1 MNKYIFRIIM
11 AVFAFIAVLPMTALA
26 DNDKADAVVF
36 KQVPEGVSVR
46 LILPKAAGEKTAS
59 LQLSVEVK
67 SAGSGE
73 IDDVAFKFAEIVDK
87 RAKVTEFRYHKDTGL
102 LNLYVAGTEALY
114 KDNEDTLTL
123 GTITAKDQNA
133 ADVSVKAGV
142 PKNALTLAE
151 GTESRIVDL
160 ADNSDTQQGGSDPGT
175 SGDGNT
181 PGTPGDGTNPGG
193 ADGNTPG
200 TPGDGTNPGGAD
212 GNTPGTPGDG
222 TNPGGSDGN
231 TPGTPGDG
239 TNLGGSDGNTPGTP
253 GDGTNPG
260 GSDGNTPG
268 NGDGSSSGTGQTIDK
283 KLKDTLKKADSYPKD
298 KYTSKSYKALEK
310 AKKKAQQVLNDPNAT
325 EEEKEAALRDLE
337 NAIGALEPA
346 GTQNTADKEKN
357 TQARQAK
364 TGDTSQLVLYALI
377 ALLSV
382 LTASLALYLR
392 RYYHI

>member
-87 RAKVTEFRYHKDTGL
+87 RAKVAEFRYHKDTGL

-200 TPGDGTNPGGAD
+200 
-212 GNTPGTPGDG
+212 
-222 TNPGGSDGN
+222 
-231 TPGTPGDG
+231 
-239 TNLGGSDGNTPGTP
+239 
-253 GDGTNPG
+253 
-260 GSDGNTPG
+260 

-364 TGDTSQLVLYALI
+364 TGDTSQPVLYALI

>member
-1 MNKYIFRIIM
+1 M

-87 RAKVTEFRYHKDTGL
+87 RAKVAEFRYHKDTGL

-181 PGTPGDGTNPGG
+181 PGTPGDGTNPVG

-212 GNTPGTPGDG
+212 GNIPGTPGDG
-222 TNPGGSDGN
+222 TNPGGADGN
-231 TPGTPGDG
+231 TPGI
-239 TNLGGSDGNTPGTP
+239 P

-260 GSDGNTPG
+260 GADGNTPG

-364 TGDTSQLVLYALI
+364 TGDTSQPVLYALI

>member
-181 PGTPGDGTNPGG
+181 PGTPGDGTN
-193 ADGNTPG
+193 
-200 TPGDGTNPGGAD
+200 
-212 GNTPGTPGDG
+212 
-222 TNPGGSDGN
+222 
-231 TPGTPGDG
+231 
-239 TNLGGSDGNTPGTP
+239 LGGSDGNTPGTP

>member
-87 RAKVTEFRYHKDTGL
+87 RAKVAEFRYHKDTGL

-200 TPGDGTNPGGAD
+200 I
-212 GNTPGTPGDG
+212 
-222 TNPGGSDGN
+222 
-231 TPGTPGDG
+231 
-239 TNLGGSDGNTPGTP
+239 P

-364 TGDTSQLVLYALI
+364 TGDTSQPVLYALI

>member
-1 MNKYIFRIIM
+1 M
-11 AVFAFIAVLPMTALA
+11 AVFAFIAVLPITALA

-87 RAKVTEFRYHKDTGL
+87 RAKVAEVRYHKDTGL

-133 ADVSVKAGV
+133 ADVSVKTGV

-160 ADNSDTQQGGSDPGT
+160 ADNSDTQQGGSDPGI

-200 TPGDGTNPGGAD
+200 I
-212 GNTPGTPGDG
+212 
-222 TNPGGSDGN
+222 
-231 TPGTPGDG
+231 
-239 TNLGGSDGNTPGTP
+239 P

-364 TGDTSQLVLYALI
+364 TGDTSQPVLYALI

>member
-87 RAKVTEFRYHKDTGL
+87 RAKVAEFRYHKDTGL

-212 GNTPGTPGDG
+212 GNIPGTPGDG
-222 TNPGGSDGN
+222 TNPGGADGN
-231 TPGTPGDG
+231 TPGI
-239 TNLGGSDGNTPGTP
+239 L

-260 GSDGNTPG
+260 GADGNTPG

-364 TGDTSQLVLYALI
+364 TGDTSQPVLYALI

>member
-1 MNKYIFRIIM
+1 M
-11 AVFAFIAVLPMTALA
+11 AVFAFIAVLPITALA

-87 RAKVTEFRYHKDTGL
+87 RAKVAEFRYHKDTGL

-200 TPGDGTNPGGAD
+200 IPGDGTNPGGA
-212 GNTPGTPGDG
+212 
-222 TNPGGSDGN
+222 
-231 TPGTPGDG
+231 
-239 TNLGGSDGNTPGTP
+239 
-253 GDGTNPG
+253 
-260 GSDGNTPG
+260 DGNTPG

-364 TGDTSQLVLYALI
+364 TGDTSQPVLYALI

>member
-87 RAKVTEFRYHKDTGL
+87 RAKVAEFRYHKDTGL

-212 GNTPGTPGDG
+212 GNIPGTPGDG
-222 TNPGGSDGN
+222 TNPGGADGN
-231 TPGTPGDG
+231 TPGI
-239 TNLGGSDGNTPGTP
+239 P

-260 GSDGNTPG
+260 GADGNTPG

-364 TGDTSQLVLYALI
+364 TGDTSQPVLYALI

>member
-1 MNKYIFRIIM
+1 M

-87 RAKVTEFRYHKDTGL
+87 RAKVAEFRYHKDTGL

-151 GTESRIVDL
+151 GTGSRIVDL

-200 TPGDGTNPGGAD
+200 TPGDGTNPGGA
-212 GNTPGTPGDG
+212 
-222 TNPGGSDGN
+222 
-231 TPGTPGDG
+231 
-239 TNLGGSDGNTPGTP
+239 
-253 GDGTNPG
+253 
-260 GSDGNTPG
+260 DGNTPG

-364 TGDTSQLVLYALI
+364 TGDTSQPVLYALI

>member
-87 RAKVTEFRYHKDTGL
+87 RAKVTEFRYQKDTGL

-193 ADGNTPG
+193 
-200 TPGDGTNPGGAD
+200 
-212 GNTPGTPGDG
+212 
-222 TNPGGSDGN
+222 
-231 TPGTPGDG
+231 
-239 TNLGGSDGNTPGTP
+239 SDGNTPGTP

-325 EEEKEAALRDLE
+325 EKEKEAALRDLE

-364 TGDTSQLVLYALI
+364 TGDTSQPVLYALI

>member
-87 RAKVTEFRYHKDTGL
+87 RAKVAEFRYHKDTGL

-200 TPGDGTNPGGAD
+200 IPGDGTNPGGA
-212 GNTPGTPGDG
+212 
-222 TNPGGSDGN
+222 
-231 TPGTPGDG
+231 
-239 TNLGGSDGNTPGTP
+239 
-253 GDGTNPG
+253 
-260 GSDGNTPG
+260 DGNTPG

-364 TGDTSQLVLYALI
+364 TGDTSQPVLYALI

>member
-1 MNKYIFRIIM
+1 M

-193 ADGNTPG
+193 
-200 TPGDGTNPGGAD
+200 
-212 GNTPGTPGDG
+212 
-222 TNPGGSDGN
+222 SDGN

-364 TGDTSQLVLYALI
+364 TGDTSQPVLYALI

>member
-87 RAKVTEFRYHKDTGL
+87 RAKVAEFRYHKDTGL

-181 PGTPGDGTNPGG
+181 PGTPGDGTNP
-193 ADGNTPG
+193 
-200 TPGDGTNPGGAD
+200 
-212 GNTPGTPGDG
+212 
-222 TNPGGSDGN
+222 
-231 TPGTPGDG
+231 
-239 TNLGGSDGNTPGTP
+239 GGSDGNTPGTP

-364 TGDTSQLVLYALI
+364 TGDTSQPVLYALI

>member
-11 AVFAFIAVLPMTALA
+11 AVFAFIAVLPITALA

-87 RAKVTEFRYHKDTGL
+87 RAKVAEFRYHKDTGL

-160 ADNSDTQQGGSDPGT
+160 ADNSDTQQGGSDSGT

-212 GNTPGTPGDG
+212 GNIPGTPGDG
-222 TNPGGSDGN
+222 TNPGGADGN
-231 TPGTPGDG
+231 TPGI
-239 TNLGGSDGNTPGTP
+239 P

-260 GSDGNTPG
+260 GADGNTPG

-364 TGDTSQLVLYALI
+364 TGDTSQPVLYALI

>member
-1 MNKYIFRIIM
+1 M

-181 PGTPGDGTNPGG
+181 PGTPGDGTN
-193 ADGNTPG
+193 
-200 TPGDGTNPGGAD
+200 
-212 GNTPGTPGDG
+212 
-222 TNPGGSDGN
+222 
-231 TPGTPGDG
+231 
-239 TNLGGSDGNTPGTP
+239 LGGSDGNTPGTP

-364 TGDTSQLVLYALI
+364 TGDTSQPVLYALI

>member
-87 RAKVTEFRYHKDTGL
+87 RAKVAEFRYHKDTGL

-175 SGDGNT
+175 SGDGNI

-200 TPGDGTNPGGAD
+200 IPGDGTNPGGA
-212 GNTPGTPGDG
+212 
-222 TNPGGSDGN
+222 
-231 TPGTPGDG
+231 
-239 TNLGGSDGNTPGTP
+239 
-253 GDGTNPG
+253 
-260 GSDGNTPG
+260 DGNTPG

-364 TGDTSQLVLYALI
+364 TGDTSQPVLYALI

>member
-1 MNKYIFRIIM
+1 M

-200 TPGDGTNPGGAD
+200 TPGDGTNPGG
-212 GNTPGTPGDG
+212 
-222 TNPGGSDGN
+222 
-231 TPGTPGDG
+231 
-239 TNLGGSDGNTPGTP
+239 
-253 GDGTNPG
+253 
-260 GSDGNTPG
+260 SDGNTPG

>member
-1 MNKYIFRIIM
+1 M

-87 RAKVTEFRYHKDTGL
+87 RAKVTEFRYQKDTGL

-193 ADGNTPG
+193 
-200 TPGDGTNPGGAD
+200 
-212 GNTPGTPGDG
+212 
-222 TNPGGSDGN
+222 
-231 TPGTPGDG
+231 
-239 TNLGGSDGNTPGTP
+239 SDGNTPGTP

-325 EEEKEAALRDLE
+325 EKEKEAALRDLE

-364 TGDTSQLVLYALI
+364 TGDTSQPVLYALI

>member
-200 TPGDGTNPGGAD
+200 TPGDGTNPGG
-212 GNTPGTPGDG
+212 
-222 TNPGGSDGN
+222 
-231 TPGTPGDG
+231 
-239 TNLGGSDGNTPGTP
+239 
-253 GDGTNPG
+253 
-260 GSDGNTPG
+260 SDGNTPG

>member
-1 MNKYIFRIIM
+1 M

-181 PGTPGDGTNPGG
+181 PGTPGDGTN
-193 ADGNTPG
+193 
-200 TPGDGTNPGGAD
+200 
-212 GNTPGTPGDG
+212 
-222 TNPGGSDGN
+222 
-231 TPGTPGDG
+231 
-239 TNLGGSDGNTPGTP
+239 LGGSDGNTPGTP

>member
-1 MNKYIFRIIM
+1 M

-200 TPGDGTNPGGAD
+200 I
-212 GNTPGTPGDG
+212 
-222 TNPGGSDGN
+222 
-231 TPGTPGDG
+231 
-239 TNLGGSDGNTPGTP
+239 P

-364 TGDTSQLVLYALI
+364 TGDTSQPVLYALI

>member
-1 MNKYIFRIIM
+1 M

-87 RAKVTEFRYHKDTGL
+87 RAKVAEFRYHKDTGL

-200 TPGDGTNPGGAD
+200 IPGDGTNPGGA
-212 GNTPGTPGDG
+212 
-222 TNPGGSDGN
+222 
-231 TPGTPGDG
+231 
-239 TNLGGSDGNTPGTP
+239 
-253 GDGTNPG
+253 
-260 GSDGNTPG
+260 DGNTPG

-364 TGDTSQLVLYALI
+364 TGDTSQPVLYALI

>member
-11 AVFAFIAVLPMTALA
+11 AVFAFIAVLPITALA

-87 RAKVTEFRYHKDTGL
+87 RAKVAEFRYHKDTGL

-200 TPGDGTNPGGAD
+200 TPGDGTNSGGAD
-212 GNTPGTPGDG
+212 GNIPGTPGDG
-222 TNPGGSDGN
+222 TNPGGADGN
-231 TPGTPGDG
+231 TPGI
-239 TNLGGSDGNTPGTP
+239 P

-260 GSDGNTPG
+260 GADGNTPG

-364 TGDTSQLVLYALI
+364 TGDTSQPVLYALI

>member
-1 MNKYIFRIIM
+1 M

-87 RAKVTEFRYHKDTGL
+87 RAKVAEFRYHKDTGL

-212 GNTPGTPGDG
+212 GNTPG
-222 TNPGGSDGN
+222 
-231 TPGTPGDG
+231 
-239 TNLGGSDGNTPGTP
+239 
-253 GDGTNPG
+253 
-260 GSDGNTPG
+260 

-364 TGDTSQLVLYALI
+364 TGDTSQPVLYALI